1 MRHGC
6 TWPSTMADKK
16 IILDL
21 EVYQELRSKYKFYK
35 KQFRELK
42 DECLNLEEDLMK
54 YHLAHEWNRD
64 ETKPYRIEVRRA
76 EKRDLREPC
85 LTSSELVLYQ
95 IKRLKN

>member
-1 MRHGC
+1 
-6 TWPSTMADKK
+6 MAEKK

-35 KQFRELK
+35 KQCRQLR

-54 YHLAHEWNRD
+54 HHLAHEWNRD

-76 EKRDLREPC
+76 EKRDLHEPC
-85 LTSSELVLYQ
+85 PTCPELLLYE
-95 IKRLKN
+95 IKRAKN